1 MLSARLCVSR
11 GFCLFT
17 WVCFSAVS
25 NVRAQEYI
33 HLACRS
39 DLEAH
44 LACRSD
50 LEAHLACRSDHSPKA
65 RWILSRNTVGISA
78 GSAFDWASRKTSSTH
93 LMSEAIKRLPIDE
106 GGNQTPSDASRK
118 TSSTHRHPYERNCSD
133 AIRRNQTQSDAIRRN
148 QTYRHPSDERNCSAA
163 YASVAESPAA
173 CCSHP
178 ATASSSGPAW
188 AGAGGAESRVRPKAR
203 CAGPLCTAFGGKV
216 KHEI

>member
-1 MLSARLCVSR
+1 
-11 GFCLFT
+11 
-17 WVCFSAVS
+17 
-25 NVRAQEYI
+25 
-33 HLACRS
+33 
-39 DLEAH
+39 
-44 LACRSD
+44 
-50 LEAHLACRSDHSPKA
+50 
-65 RWILSRNTVGISA
+65 VGISA
-78 GSAFDWASRKTSSTH
+78 GRAFDWASRKTSSTH
-93 LMSEAIKRLPIDE
+93 LMSETIKRLPIDE

-118 TSSTHRHPYERNCSD
+118 TSSTHRHPYERNCSDAIRRNQTQSDAIRRNQTYRHPSDERNCSD

>member
-50 LEAHLACRSDHSPKA
+50 HSPKA

-78 GSAFDWASRKTSSTH
+78 GRAFDWASRKTSSTH

-118 TSSTHRHPYERNCSD
+118 TSSTHRHPYARTCSD
-133 AIRRNQTQSDAIRRN
+133 AIRRKQTQADAIRR
-148 QTYRHPSDERNCSAA
+148 TGIHPTRGTAARRTRRWRRARRLAAATQRPRRAPVQPGRVRGAPSRA
-163 YASVAESPAA
+163 YAPRRAVP
-173 CCSHP
+173 
-178 ATASSSGPAW
+178 GPSA
-188 AGAGGAESRVRPKAR
+188 P
-203 CAGPLCTAFGGKV
+203 PLEGR
-216 KHEI
+216 